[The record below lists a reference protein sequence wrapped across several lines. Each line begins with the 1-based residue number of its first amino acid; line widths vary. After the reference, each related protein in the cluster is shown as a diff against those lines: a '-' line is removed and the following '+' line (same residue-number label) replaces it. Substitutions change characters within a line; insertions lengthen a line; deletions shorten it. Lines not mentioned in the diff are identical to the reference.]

1 MIKDS
6 DRQADSGITREEL
19 KDMLQKY
26 NIGKKPLSKLLG
38 WGETT
43 ILLYLREDE
52 EELPDN
58 EYTRRLKNLYTHTT
72 GFLSLLNSGQNRIS
86 SVAKRRSIEA
96 VRNLFPKSPI
106 FDAAEYVIEVHG
118 KLASEY
124 GAESMSLMRLQ
135 TILFWSQVASLC
147 LYDEPIFEDDYA
159 PGHTGMPYKAIAER
173 MQNNGC
179 IVPDGL
185 YDNVVVGPY
194 ASTPTEEQKAILS
207 YITEMFEWYG
217 SPVFTQLLEAELF
230 RLCGPN
236 TARKRRL
243 ASKEVLKKCYGE
255 VFKQAKVKK
264 LKDIE
269 GYMMKRV
276 AFIRSHKEN

>member
-1 MIKDS
+1 MNKDS

-86 SVAKRRSIEA
+86 SVAKRRSIDA
-96 VRNLFPKSPI
+96 VRQLFPTSPI
-106 FDAAEYVIEVHG
+106 FDAAEYVVGVHR
-118 KLASEY
+118 KLASEF
-124 GAESMSLMRLQ
+124 GAESMSLVRLQ

-147 LYDEPIFEDDYA
+147 LYNEVIFEDDYA
-159 PGHTGMPYKAIAER
+159 PGRGGMPYRAVAER
-173 MQNNGC
+173 MQTMGC

-185 YDNVVVGPY
+185 YTGPGPRV
-194 ASTPTEEQKAILS
+194 SSLTDEKKAILAF
-207 YITEMFEWYG
+207 ITEMFEWYG
-217 SPVFTQLLEAELF
+217 TSALEELLEAEHF
-230 RLCGPN
+230 RLCGPK

-264 LKDIE
+264 LKDID

-276 AFIRSHKEN
+276 TFIRNHKEK

>member
-1 MIKDS
+1 MLKDS

-43 ILLYLREDE
+43 ILLYLREDD

-96 VRNLFPKSPI
+96 VRNLFPTSPI

-118 KLASEY
+118 KLAPEF
-124 GAESMSLMRLQ
+124 GGETMSLMRLQ

-147 LYDEPIFEDDYA
+147 LYDNAIFEDDYA
-159 PGHTGMPYKAIAER
+159 PGRTGMPYRAVAER
-173 MQNNGC
+173 MQTMGC

-185 YDNVVVGPY
+185 YSGPGVH
-194 ASTPTEEQKAILS
+194 ASSLTDEQKAILA

-230 RLCGPN
+230 RLCGPK

-269 GYMMKRV
+269 GYMIKRV
-276 AFIRSHKEN
+276 TFIRNHKEN

>member
-6 DRQADSGITREEL
+6 DRQASSGITREEL

-72 GFLSLLNSGQNRIS
+72 GFLSLLNMGQNRIS

-96 VRNLFPKSPI
+96 IRNLFPKSPI
-106 FDAAEYVIEVHG
+106 FDAAEYVTNIHG
-118 KLASEY
+118 KTLEEY
-124 GAESMSLMRLQ
+124 GTESMSQLRLQ
-135 TILFWSQVASLC
+135 TVLFWSQVVSLC
-147 LYDEPIFEDDYA
+147 LYNEPIFEDDYA
-159 PGHTGMPYKAIAER
+159 PGRNGMPYRAIEER
-173 MQNNGC
+173 MQTLGC
-179 IVPDGL
+179 IVPAGL
-185 YDNVVVGPY
+185 YDGTGVH
-194 ASTPTEEQKAILS
+194 ASSLTEEQKAILS
-207 YITEMFEWYG
+207 FVTEMFELYG
-217 SPVFTQLLEAELF
+217 IAALAELLEAEHF
-230 RLCGPN
+230 RLCGPK
-236 TARKRRL
+236 TARKRRM

-276 AFIRSHKEN
+276 AFIRNHKEK